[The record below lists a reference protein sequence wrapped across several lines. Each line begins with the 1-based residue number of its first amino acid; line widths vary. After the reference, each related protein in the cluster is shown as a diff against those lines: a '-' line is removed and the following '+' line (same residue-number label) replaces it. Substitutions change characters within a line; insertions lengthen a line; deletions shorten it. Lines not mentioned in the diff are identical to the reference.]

1 MKKLILLF
9 PMVILIIIGTTFAGG
24 DVEKGKVLFNDS
36 SLGTNG
42 RSCESC
48 HPKGRGINGQKSTFT
63 IMGKKQ
69 GSIED
74 AINFCIE
81 MALKGKPLPKDS
93 EKMQN
98 LAAYL
103 KTLDIGK
110 KRKKR
115 IEGC

>member
-1 MKKLILLF
+1 MKKLSFLIST
-9 PMVILIIIGTTFAGG
+9 VVLIIIGIAFAGG
-24 DVEKGKVLFNDS
+24 DIEKGKKLFSDP

-42 RSCESC
+42 KSCESC

-69 GSIED
+69 KTLEE

-98 LAAYL
+98 LATYL
-103 KTLDIGK
+103 RTLDVG
-110 KRKKR
+110 RKVRKR